1 MKDVTKM
8 PAVNGILESSKEEL
22 LKMKF
27 LRFSDLKLKNR
38 SCYAV
43 QADFCYNG
51 HINKGDVCI

>member
-1 MKDVTKM
+1 M